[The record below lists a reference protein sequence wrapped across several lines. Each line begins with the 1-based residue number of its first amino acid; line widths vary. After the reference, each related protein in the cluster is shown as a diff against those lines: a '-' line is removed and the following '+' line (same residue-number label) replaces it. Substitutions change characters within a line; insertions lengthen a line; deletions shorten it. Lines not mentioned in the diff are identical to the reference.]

1 MDTRKALIIYAGTG
15 LVCYHGSS
23 RDFNKFDPEAESN
36 VWDADYPDGVM
47 FFTNTKARAQLYGK
61 YVYTCRLN
69 VTNVKS
75 IKAPPKH
82 SPERFI
88 DNNSEVFNHLFQ
100 DSDCIAVIGQGQ
112 WQGIVVYATF
122 SDELIEILDKEPK
135 DNPKNNSSAP
145 TVQAQTTLPKEPFRI
160 PIQKLLIRKD
170 DVVAAVG
177 NLHRGYPSMTQGPLE
192 VAYHPK
198 QKRYE
203 LVNGYHRLVEA
214 LLRGETEVT
223 VQVKEI
229 AEWGIPPRNTLYT
242 PDYSA
247 RFKGLEE
254 FNEVYELKRI

>member
-1 MDTRKALIIYAGTG
+1 MDTSTALKIYAGKG
-15 LVCYHGSS
+15 IVCYHGSS
-23 RDFNKFDPEAESN
+23 RDFEKFDPEAESN
-36 VWDADYPDGVM
+36 VWDADYPEGVM
-47 FFTNTKARAQLYGK
+47 FFTNSKARAQLYGK
-61 YVYTCRLN
+61 YVYTCRLH
-69 VTNVKS
+69 VSNVKN
-75 IKAPPKH
+75 IKSPEKN

-100 DSDCIAVIGQGQ
+100 DSDCIAVHGQGQ
-112 WQGIVVYATF
+112 WQGVVVYATF

-135 DNPKNNSSAP
+135 SKPNVS
-145 TVQAQTTLPKEPFRI
+145 TVPAKQAQKTPPKEPFRI
-160 PIQKLLIRKD
+160 PIQKLLISKD
-170 DVVAAVG
+170 EIVSAVG

-198 QKRYE
+198 QKKLQ

-229 AEWGIPPRNTLYT
+229 ADWGIPPRNTLYT